1 MCVPFPNC
9 LFRLESDHFFLVS
22 ILISMGT
29 LIMFNGKYLF
39 KEYKELLLSMVGK
52 EGPLP
57 LEDYVVIYKNT
68 GIDID
73 GRLENL
79 KTRVESRVRRVQ
91 CYVNFIE
98 TIPGFQSLPDIDKAA
113 LAGGKYWHVCVIV
126 DVTVATVMGDFSQ
139 KV

>member
-1 MCVPFPNC
+1 
-9 LFRLESDHFFLVS
+9 
-22 ILISMGT
+22 
-29 LIMFNGKYLF
+29 MFNGKCLL
-39 KEYKELLLSMVGK
+39 KEYKELLLSMVGE

-68 GIDID
+68 GVDID

-91 CYVNFIE
+91 CYVNFIK

-113 LAGGKYWHVCVIV
+113 LTGGKWWCLVV
-126 DVTVATVMGDFSQ
+126 VTVATQLAEGSQ
-139 KV
+139 EV

>member
-1 MCVPFPNC
+1 MLC
-9 LFRLESDHFFLVS
+9 R
-22 ILISMGT
+22 
-29 LIMFNGKYLF
+29 KYLF

-57 LEDYVVIYKNT
+57 LEDYVVIFKNT

-98 TIPGFQSLPDIDKAA
+98 RIPGFQSLPDIDKAA
-113 LAGGKYWHVCVIV
+113 LTGGK
-126 DVTVATVMGDFSQ
+126 
-139 KV
+139 